1 MSGGD
6 RTHLSYPRYVRVQP
20 ENYRVFRV
28 LNSICYLGFFA
39 HASFIPLF
47 FWLGVPLLAWFNFL
61 SIAMWAGGWL
71 LNRNGQHDFAVNLI
85 TAEVIAHAAL
95 ATWCFG
101 WASSF
106 QTYLMPMLV
115 FTMINNRPHRITTLM
130 QGGAIVA
137 LYIGLYL
144 ITKHATPQTS
154 ALYVEIAHYVNIFV
168 VFTGLGIV
176 AWYYREASLK
186 SEQRMRE
193 LADEALAAS
202 RAKSAF
208 LANMSHEL
216 RTPLN
221 GILGFTQILQ
231 RRANRDAG
239 DREGLAV
246 IRKSGEHLLTLIN
259 DVLSLSRIE
268 AGRVTIDARSF
279 DLWAL
284 LHDVHR
290 LLLPRAQEAAIA
302 LTLDIGDGR
311 CAVLGDPLR
320 VRQIVLNLAGNAVK
334 FTEKGSVTIRGRW
347 RSGEATIDVIDTG
360 AGIDD
365 TEQPMLF
372 QPFAQAAAGRESKEG
387 TGLGLAVSRD
397 VARLMGG
404 DITLTSVRG
413 KGSTFTLRLPLPETR
428 DPIAQTDTTR
438 VLALEA
444 EDRGTR
450 VLVVDDL
457 DVNRAVLAR
466 LLRAVGFEVHEAS
479 DGDEAVAE
487 FERFRPRVVFMD
499 KRMPRMDGM
508 EAARRMRALEKDGA
522 HATIIAVS
530 ASALDHER
538 SEMLAADF
546 DDFVAKPWREHA
558 IFDAL
563 QRHLGLRYRSDASV
577 LVVDDDNVSRTVA
590 VQLLQPYTKHVTAAQ
605 SGEEALLRLSGDAF
619 DIVFLD
625 VRMPGIDGLETA
637 RRIRANGVACV
648 LIALTAEDDPQRL
661 RDAGFD
667 DVLSKP
673 LDPEALQ
680 KTMQKWSRR

>member
-1 MSGGD
+1 
-6 RTHLSYPRYVRVQP
+6 VRVQP
-20 ENYRVFRV
+20 DNYRVFRV

-47 FWLGVPLLAWFNFL
+47 FWLGVPLLAWFNVL
-61 SIAMWAGGWL
+61 SIAMWAGGWI
-71 LNRNGQHDFAVNLI
+71 LNRNGHHDFAVNLI
-85 TAEVIAHAAL
+85 TVEVIAHAAL

-115 FTMINNRPHRITTLM
+115 FTMINNRPHRLTTLL
-130 QGGAIVA
+130 QGVAIVA
-137 LYIGLYL
+137 LYLGLYI
-144 ITKHATPQTS
+144 ITRHATPQTS

-186 SEQRMRE
+186 SEQRVRE
-193 LADEALAAS
+193 LADDALAAS

-221 GILGFTQILQ
+221 GILGFTQILL
-231 RRANRDAG
+231 RRTLRDPE
-239 DREGLAV
+239 DRKGLEV
-246 IRKSGEHLLTLIN
+246 IRKSGEHLLVLIN

-268 AGRVTIDARSF
+268 AGRVKIDARAF

-284 LHDVHR
+284 MRDVHQ
-290 LLLPRAQEAAIA
+290 LLLPRAQESAIA
-302 LTLDIGDGR
+302 LTLDIGEGR

-320 VRQIVLNLAGNAVK
+320 VRQILLHLAGTAVK
-334 FTEKGSVTIRGRW
+334 FTEKGSVMIRGRW
-347 RSGEATIDVIDTG
+347 RGGEATIDVIDTG
-360 AGIDD
+360 AGIDEA
-365 TEQPMLF
+365 EQEMLF

-404 DITLTSVRG
+404 EITFTSTRG

-428 DPIAQTDTTR
+428 DAIVGTDTER
-438 VLALEA
+438 VFALASEH
-444 EDRGTR
+444 RGTR
-450 VLVVDDL
+450 ALVVDDL

-466 LLRAVGFEVHEAS
+466 LLRDVGFDVREAS
-479 DGDEAVAE
+479 DGDDAVAE
-487 FERFRPRVVFMD
+487 FQRFRPRVVFMD

-508 EAARRMRALEKDGA
+508 EAARRMRALEADGE
-522 HATIIAVS
+522 HAAIIGVS

-546 DDFVAKPWREHA
+546 DDFIAKPWREHA

-563 QRHLGLRYRSDASV
+563 QRHLGIRYRSDASV
-577 LVVDDDNVSRTVA
+577 LVVDDDNVSRTVTMHLLEPHTSHIA
-590 VQLLQPYTKHVTAAQ
+590 VAK
-605 SGEEALLRLSGDAF
+605 SGEEALLRLTSEAF

-625 VRMPGIDGLETA
+625 VRMPGIDGFETA
-637 RRIRANGVACV
+637 RRIRAGGGKSV
-648 LIALTAEDDPQRL
+648 LIALTAEDDPERL
-661 RDAGFD
+661 REAGFD
-667 DVLSKP
+667 DVLTKP
-673 LDPEALQ
+673 LDPDALQ
-680 KTMQKWSRR
+680 KMMQEWVR